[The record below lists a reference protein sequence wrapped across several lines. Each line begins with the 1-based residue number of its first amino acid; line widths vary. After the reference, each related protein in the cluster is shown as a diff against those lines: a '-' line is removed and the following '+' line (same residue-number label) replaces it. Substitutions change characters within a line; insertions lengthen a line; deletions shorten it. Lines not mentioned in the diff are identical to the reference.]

1 MKAVLPE
8 GYSYRVKTYESKK
21 PENFCGAPKTA
32 FDATIF
38 CNIFSEQEVMK
49 WLRMFQDKSFCT
61 YRVTRGT
68 KTTGS
73 ILVYKTVRHCQHFRK
88 YVSRQG
94 MKNMKSVRQKKTQ
107 CPSTLTIKVYSS
119 RSSIKKRLQFPN
131 HPCEIQL
138 HYHHNHPTES
148 AHALSF
154 RDVSESTKEAYYR
167 YFQNGHSAA
176 TARHH
181 HELKFSRFNLLLSLP
196 KDEIEPA
203 LADRSINPQPNDVS
217 RLFLKWRETQHGPAN
232 GDKMFECLEAEVK
245 RYNSETGGKAFVQR
259 CVKRSQ
265 SESWE
270 QTVNQPMIIAI
281 CTPLMQRAHQYIK
294 QSSELVF
301 CDSTSSLDQFNCPTF
316 ILSTSSPCGAVPL
329 GIVITSGESAPI
341 ISEAFGKLKSIL
353 PENAFNGNS
362 PAVGPSTFI
371 TDDSQVERESLGIVW
386 PYSRLLLCIFHYL
399 QAWWRWLWGK
409 ENAIDKE
416 DRIPIMNCIKRL
428 LYSESP
434 EEYDKMYKDMLE
446 NESSPFLYYENALKR
461 LQDAHERRSEWAI
474 TFRRHELTRGNHT
487 NNYAESGIRIIKD
500 QIFER
505 TKAFNPV
512 QMFQF
517 FTTTF
522 ELYYERRLLDLAH
535 NRISPS
541 IAKHFYRSKELH
553 GAVAIHLTSN
563 YYLVKYEGEDGRAYH
578 VDADLGMCTC
588 PIGINGQP
596 CKHQHFVASHFSLH
610 LPNLAPIHSKSGRQ
624 LLAVVAVGKER
635 IQSLEFYSSLHEQ
648 SLQESLDS
656 SAVNPDDPDIN
667 ETVISDSGPDES
679 GTSNANPDESGMK
692 DTGECDIKEFSIKES
707 EYNDPDESGISLEQ
721 AITSV
726 KTTLKDIFID
736 IQSRLDPTNLD
747 TSFFNGI
754 VKFTE

>member
-1 MKAVLPE
+1 MVEYIPCNDDLHACKTDAPSEMKAILPE
-8 GYSYRVKTYESKK
+8 GYSYRVKTYENKK

-61 YRVTRGT
+61 YRVTRGM

-73 ILVYKTVRHCQHFRK
+73 ILVYKTVRHWQHFRK

-94 MKNMKSVRQKKTQ
+94 MKNTKSVRQKKTQ

-119 RSSIKKRLQFPN
+119 RSTIKKRLQFPN

-154 RDVSESTKEAYYR
+154 RDVSESTKEAYYC

-181 HELKFSRFNLLLSLP
+181 HELNLLLSLP

-203 LADRSINPQPNDVS
+203 LADRSINPQPNDVF

-281 CTPLMQRAHQYIK
+281 CTPLVQRAHQYIK
-294 QSSELVF
+294 HSSELVF
-301 CDSTSSLDQFNCPTF
+301 CDSTSSLDQFNCPAF

-371 TDDSQVERESLGIVW
+371 TDDSQVEHESLGIVW
-386 PYSRLLLCIFHYL
+386 PDSRLLLCIFHYL

-416 DRIPIMNCIKRL
+416 DRIPIMIV
-428 LYSESP
+428 
-434 EEYDKMYKDMLE
+434 
-446 NESSPFLYYENALKR
+446 SSDY
-461 LQDAHERRSEWAI
+461 
-474 TFRRHELTRGNHT
+474 
-487 NNYAESGIRIIKD
+487 
-500 QIFER
+500 
-505 TKAFNPV
+505 
-512 QMFQF
+512 
-517 FTTTF
+517 
-522 ELYYERRLLDLAH
+522 
-535 NRISPS
+535 
-541 IAKHFYRSKELH
+541 
-553 GAVAIHLTSN
+553 
-563 YYLVKYEGEDGRAYH
+563 
-578 VDADLGMCTC
+578 
-588 PIGINGQP
+588 
-596 CKHQHFVASHFSLH
+596 
-610 LPNLAPIHSKSGRQ
+610 
-624 LLAVVAVGKER
+624 
-635 IQSLEFYSSLHEQ
+635 
-648 SLQESLDS
+648 
-656 SAVNPDDPDIN
+656 
-667 ETVISDSGPDES
+667 
-679 GTSNANPDESGMK
+679 
-692 DTGECDIKEFSIKES
+692 
-707 EYNDPDESGISLEQ
+707 
-721 AITSV
+721 
-726 KTTLKDIFID
+726 
-736 IQSRLDPTNLD
+736 
-747 TSFFNGI
+747 GI
-754 VKFTE
+754 VKAQRNMTKCIRICWRMNHLRFSIMKMH

>member
-1 MKAVLPE
+1 MKAILPE
-8 GYSYRVKTYESKK
+8 VYSYRVKKYESKE
-21 PENFCGAPKTA
+21 PEKFYGAPKIA

-38 CNIFSEQEVMK
+38 CNIFSEQEVMQ

-73 ILVYKTVRHCQHFRK
+73 ILIYKTVRHCQHFRK

-94 MKNMKSVRQKKTQ
+94 IKNTKSIRQKKTQ
-107 CPSTLTIKVYSS
+107 CPSTLTIKVYSK
-119 RSSIKKRLQFPN
+119 RSIIKKRLQFPN
-131 HPCEIQL
+131 HPCEIHL
-138 HYHHNHPTES
+138 HYHHNHPIES

-154 RDVSESTKEAYYR
+154 RDVSESTREAYYH
-167 YFQNGHSAA
+167 YFQSGHSAA

-181 HELKFSRFNLLLSLP
+181 HELNLLVSLP

-203 LADRSINPQPNDVS
+203 LADRSINPQPKDVS
-217 RLFLKWRETQHGPAN
+217 RLFQKWRETQHGPAN
-232 GDKMFECLEAEVK
+232 GDKMFTRLEAEVK
-245 RYNSETGGKAFVQR
+245 RYNNETGGKAYVQR
-259 CVKRSQ
+259 CVKGSQ

-270 QTVNQPMIIAI
+270 QTVNQPMIITI

-301 CDSTSSLDQFNCPTF
+301 CDSTASLDQFNCPTF
-316 ILSTSSPCGAVPL
+316 ILSTSSPCGAIPL
-329 GIVITSGESAPI
+329 GIVITSGESVPI
-341 ISEAFGKLKSIL
+341 ISEAFSKLKSIL

-371 TDDSQVERESLGIVW
+371 TDDSQVERKSLGIVW
-386 PYSRLLLCIFHYL
+386 PDARLLLCIFHYL

-409 ENAIDKE
+409 ENAIEKE

-428 LYSESP
+428 LYSESQ
-434 EEYDKMYKDMLE
+434 EEFDKMYKDMSE

-474 TFRRHELTRGNHT
+474 TFRQHELTHGNHT
-487 NNYAESGIRIIKD
+487 NNFAESGIRIIKD

-541 IAKHFYRSKELH
+541 IAKHFYRSKELQ
-553 GAVAIHLTSN
+553 GAVAIHLTAN
-563 YYLVKYEGEDGRAYH
+563 YYLVKYEGEDG
-578 VDADLGMCTC
+578 
-588 PIGINGQP
+588 
-596 CKHQHFVASHFSLH
+596 
-610 LPNLAPIHSKSGRQ
+610 
-624 LLAVVAVGKER
+624 
-635 IQSLEFYSSLHEQ
+635 
-648 SLQESLDS
+648 
-656 SAVNPDDPDIN
+656 
-667 ETVISDSGPDES
+667 
-679 GTSNANPDESGMK
+679 
-692 DTGECDIKEFSIKES
+692 
-707 EYNDPDESGISLEQ
+707 Q
-721 AITSV
+721 A
-726 KTTLKDIFID
+726 
-736 IQSRLDPTNLD
+736 
-747 TSFFNGI
+747 
-754 VKFTE
+754 